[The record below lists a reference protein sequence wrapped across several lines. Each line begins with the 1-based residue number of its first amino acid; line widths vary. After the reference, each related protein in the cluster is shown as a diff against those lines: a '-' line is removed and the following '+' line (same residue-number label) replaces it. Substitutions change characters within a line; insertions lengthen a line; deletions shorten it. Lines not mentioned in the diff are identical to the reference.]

1 MYTIDTETNNL
12 VAGELV
18 QLLMADGLMDT
29 VGDLESMVKAEMD
42 KNPRFREEVIRHMV
56 NRKRRAA

>member
-18 QLLMADGLMDT
+18 QLLMADGLMYT
-29 VGDLESMVKAEMD
+29 VGYLESMVKAEMD
-42 KNPRFREEVIRHMV
+42 KNPRFREEVILHMV

>member
-1 MYTIDTETNNL
+1 MYTLDTETNSL
-12 VAGELV
+12 VSRELV
-18 QLLMADGLMDT
+18 QLLMVDGLMYT
-29 VGDLESMVKAEMD
+29 VGYLESMVKAEMD

>member
-12 VAGELV
+12 VARELV
-18 QLLMADGLMDT
+18 QLLMVDGLMYT
-29 VGDLESMVKAEMD
+29 VGYLESMVKAEMD

>member
-18 QLLMADGLMDT
+18 QLLMVDGLMYT
-29 VGDLESMVKAEMD
+29 VGYLESMVKAEMD

>member
-12 VAGELV
+12 VARELV
-18 QLLMADGLMDT
+18 QLLMADGLMYT
-29 VGDLESMVKAEMD
+29 VGYLESMVKAEMD
-42 KNPRFREEVIRHMV
+42 QNPRFREEVIRHMV

>member
-18 QLLMADGLMDT
+18 QLLMADGLMYT
-29 VGDLESMVKAEMD
+29 VGYLESMVKAEMD
-42 KNPRFREEVIRHMV
+42 KNPRFREEVIRHMI

>member
-12 VAGELV
+12 VARELV
-18 QLLMADGLMDT
+18 QLLMADGLMYT
-29 VGDLESMVKAEMD
+29 VGYLESMVKGEMD
-42 KNPRFREEVIRHMV
+42 QNPRFREEVIRHMV

>member
-12 VAGELV
+12 VARELV
-18 QLLMADGLMDT
+18 QLLMADGLMYT
-29 VGDLESMVKAEMD
+29 VGYLESMVKAEMD

>member
-12 VAGELV
+12 VARELV
-18 QLLMADGLMDT
+18 QLLMVDGLMYT
-29 VGDLESMVKAEMD
+29 VGYLESMVKAEMD
-42 KNPRFREEVIRHMV
+42 KNPRFREEVVRHMV